1 MSPAEARNEATITG
15 LRPHASESEPVTSMA
30 TASRP
35 VVSESERLLA
45 AAPTPNS
52 RENSGISG
60 CTQ

>member
-1 MSPAEARNEATITG
+1 MTG
-15 LRPHASESEPVTSMA
+15 LRPNASESELATSIE
-30 TASRP
+30 TARRP
-35 VVSESERLLA
+35 VVSDSVRLLA

>member
-1 MSPAEARNEATITG
+1 MAEARSEVTITG
-15 LRPHASESEPVTSMA
+15 LRPKASESELATSIA

-35 VVSESERLLA
+35 VVSDKDRLLA
-45 AAPTPNS
+45 AAPMPNA